1 MCLAG
6 LDSID
11 SGQLRVP
18 KARAAVFQEPRLMPW
33 KRAWK
38 NVILGLRVPDAKA
51 RAVQALTEVGL
62 AHRLEAYPATLSG
75 GEAQRVALARGLV
88 REPKL
93 LLLDE
98 PFAALDA
105 LTRIKMHRLITELW
119 RKHTPAVLLV
129 THDVDEAILLADRVI
144 VLAEGKIAEQLRIDL
159 PRARDTGQDG
169 FQAIRARLLNLLG
182 VEVDAPAAQPANASV
197 RRTLCLLAAALL
209 MGGCDKAAEAPKSA
223 SDLSGVTLILGD
235 QAKGLRTVVEAA
247 HALDGIDYKVQ
258 WANFQGAAPLFEALR
273 AGAVDLGPAGD
284 TPVLAAATGGSPL
297 RIVAVRRS
305 QARSIAIL
313 VPPDSPIHSVA
324 DLKGRNVVVSSARG
338 SISQYLLIRAL
349 ANAGVDEKDVNVGF
363 VLPTDALPA
372 FNAGKIEAWATF
384 GVYQAFAEQ
393 QGARVL
399 ISGEG
404 INTGLTFITAS
415 DEVLT
420 DPLKRQALRDVLQ
433 RFAKAFEWA
442 QQNPEEYARVF
453 ATVND
458 IPLKVSQLLRT
469 WGDESLLPVE
479 ERDVQ
484 ALQQV
489 DDLFVEKKIFPHR
502 VEVRKLTDTEVF
514 SPQSLAGAP

>member
-1 MCLAG
+1 MW
-6 LDSID
+6 
-11 SGQLRVP
+11 V
-18 KARAAVFQEPRLMPW
+18 V
-33 KRAWK
+33 
-38 NVILGLRVPDAKA
+38 
-51 RAVQALTEVGL
+51 
-62 AHRLEAYPATLSG
+62 
-75 GEAQRVALARGLV
+75 
-88 REPKL
+88 
-93 LLLDE
+93 
-98 PFAALDA
+98 
-105 LTRIKMHRLITELW
+105 
-119 RKHTPAVLLV
+119 
-129 THDVDEAILLADRVI
+129 
-144 VLAEGKIAEQLRIDL
+144 
-159 PRARDTGQDG
+159 
-169 FQAIRARLLNLLG
+169 
-182 VEVDAPAAQPANASV
+182 
-197 RRTLCLLAAALL
+197 AALL
-209 MGGCDKAAEAPKSA
+209 LGGCDKAAEAPKTD

-247 HALDGIDYKVQ
+247 NALEGIHYKVE

-284 TPVLAAATGGSPL
+284 TPVLAAATGGAPL

-305 QARSIAIL
+305 QSRGIAIL

-324 DLKGRNVVVSSARG
+324 DLKGHNVVVSSARG

-349 ANAGVDEKDVNVGF
+349 ANAGVDEKDVKVGF

-393 QGARVL
+393 KDARVL

-415 DEVLT
+415 DEVLA
-420 DPLKRQALRDVLQ
+420 DPLKRKALSDVLQ

-442 QQNPEEYARVF
+442 QKNPEAYAQVF
-453 ATVND
+453 AKVND
-458 IPLKVSQLLRT
+458 IPLEVSQLLRS

-479 ERDVQ
+479 ARDLQ

-502 VEVRKLTDTEVF
+502 VDVEKFTDAQVF
-514 SPQSLAGAP
+514 SSESVVLSPATSASVNPN